1 MNAVSLIGTL
11 TADPDLQEPRSGSPC
26 CTMRLAVPRRAR
38 DGRAEPGV
46 VYIDVATFGEQ
57 ARECGRRLK
66 LGSRVGL
73 AGRLDSDDPRESAG
87 VRIDQLDFL

>member
-11 TADPDLQEPRSGSPC
+11 TAAPDLQEPRSGVPRC
-26 CTMRLAVPRRAR
+26 RMRLAVPRRAR
-38 DGRAEPGV
+38 TGSAEPGV
-46 VYIDVATFGEQ
+46 VYIDVTTFGEE
-57 ARECGRRLK
+57 ARECARRLK

-87 VRIDQLDFL
+87 VLIDQLDYL

>member
-11 TADPDLQEPRSGSPC
+11 TADTDLQEPRGGLPR
-26 CTMRLAVPRRAR
+26 CTLRLAVPRYAR
-38 DGRAEPGV
+38 NGQRQPGV
-46 VYIDVATFGEQ
+46 VYIDVATHGED

-87 VRIDQLDFL
+87 VLIDQLDYL